1 MAKDLIFIDESGINL
16 AFTRS
21 SARSPKGER
30 ARGSRPYQRGK
41 NVSLIAAIGLNG
53 LIAQVSLLGATD
65 ALTFEAFISQKLVP
79 NLWQG
84 ACVIMDNCSI
94 HKGAEIE
101 ALITKAGAKLIY
113 LSPYSPDFSPL
124 ENCWSKIK
132 SVLRSIGARNYPDL
146 VNAIEEAFN
155 QVSLDNIKGWFT
167 HCCHYTSPD

>member
-16 AFTRS
+16 AFMRS
-21 SARSPKGER
+21 SARSPKGTR
-30 ARGSRPYQRGK
+30 ARGSRPHHRGK
-41 NVSLIAAIGLNG
+41 NVSLIGAIGLKG
-53 LIAQVSLLGATD
+53 LITQISLLGATD

-79 NLWQG
+79 NLWEG
-84 ACVIMDNCSI
+84 ACVIMDNYSI

-101 ALITKAGAKLIY
+101 ALITNAGAKLIY
-113 LSPYSPDFSPL
+113 LSPYSPDFSPI

-146 VNAIEEAFN
+146 INAVEEAFN

-167 HCCHYTSPD
+167 HCCHYTSLD

>member
-1 MAKDLIFIDESGINL
+1 M
-16 AFTRS
+16 
-21 SARSPKGER
+21 SPLK
-30 ARGSRPYQRGK
+30 
-41 NVSLIAAIGLNG
+41 
-53 LIAQVSLLGATD
+53 AQVSLLGATD

-155 QVSLDNIKGWFT
+155 QVSLDNIKARLA
-167 HCCHYTSPD
+167 HLKPY